1 MLVLLLSWDG
11 FCCWP
16 ENMLLNCENI
26 PPKFIGN
33 DMLDEDDDV
42 VVDEVVK
49 DEDEDEVEEC
59 DICPRSIF

>member
-1 MLVLLLSWDG
+1 
-11 FCCWP
+11 
-16 ENMLLNCENI
+16 
-26 PPKFIGN
+26 
-33 DMLDEDDDV
+33 MLDEDDDA

>member
-1 MLVLLLSWDG
+1 
-11 FCCWP
+11 
-16 ENMLLNCENI
+16 MLLNCENI